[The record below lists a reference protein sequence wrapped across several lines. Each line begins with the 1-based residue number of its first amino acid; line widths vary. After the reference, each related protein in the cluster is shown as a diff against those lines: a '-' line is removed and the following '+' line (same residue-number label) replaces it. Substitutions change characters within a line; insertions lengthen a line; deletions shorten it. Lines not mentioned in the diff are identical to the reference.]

1 MYRALK
7 IYLGSLL
14 IQNIAFSYKKYLQ
27 IDDYLAKEM
36 AELTKG
42 YAYAYQVLGHL
53 MFKKEEK
60 VIDEQLLLE
69 FDQYLLE
76 YVYEK
81 LYSELPR
88 KERQFLETMGNGDNS
103 IESIRK
109 KTGIG
114 NKELGVY
121 SSRLIRKWIIRSP
134 MYGYVEFALPR
145 FKEFIDYK
153 NTY

>member
-1 MYRALK
+1 
-7 IYLGSLL
+7 
-14 IQNIAFSYKKYLQ
+14 
-27 IDDYLAKEM
+27 
-36 AELTKG
+36 
-42 YAYAYQVLGHL
+42 

-81 LYSELPR
+81 LYSELSR

-109 KTGIG
+109 KQ
-114 NKELGVY
+114 E
-121 SSRLIRKWIIRSP
+121 
-134 MYGYVEFALPR
+134 
-145 FKEFIDYK
+145 
-153 NTY
+153 